1 MYTDKTTVEHEMYD
15 YTGNNWSHRHSKRS
29 FKEKC
34 GSHTRKIFNKFATKT
49 DILGTSYIKHSV
61 LQSET

>member
-1 MYTDKTTVEHEMYD
+1 MHRNTTTVEHEMYD
-15 YTGNNWSHRHSKRS
+15 YTGSKWSHRNSNRR

-34 GSHTRKIFNKFATKT
+34 GSRTRKTFHKFTTRTA
-49 DILGTSYIKHSV
+49 ILGASYIKHSV

>member
-1 MYTDKTTVEHEMYD
+1 MYTDTTVEHEMYD
-15 YTGNNWSHRHSKRS
+15 YTGNNWSHRNNKRS

-34 GSHTRKIFNKFATKT
+34 GSRTRKTLSKVTTPTA
-49 DILGTSYIKHSV
+49 ILGASYIKHSV